1 MPGVLSGVVTLRSEM
16 VFEATSGSGHTILLD
31 SATDHGGADAG
42 TRPMELLLLG
52 LGGCTGMD
60 VISLLRKMRQDVAT
74 YQVEL
79 QAQRAEEHPRIM
91 REITVTHVIHG
102 RNLDHKLVQRA
113 IELSATRYCPA
124 SAMLSQ
130 AALIHHRCRLVDTVT
145 GETSEHAVVDT
156 PLGG

>member
-1 MPGVLSGVVTLRSEM
+1 MPDVLTGVVTLRSEM
-16 VFEATSGSGHTILLD
+16 AFEATGGSGHTIVLD
-31 SATDHGGADAG
+31 SAADHGGADAG
-42 TRPMELLLLG
+42 LRPMELLLLG

-60 VISLLRKMRQDVAT
+60 VISLLRKMRQDVVS

-79 QAQRAEEHPRIM
+79 RAERDDEHPRIM
-91 REITVTHVIHG
+91 REITVLHIIQG
-102 RNLDHKLVQRA
+102 RDLDPKLALRA

-145 GETSEHAVVDT
+145 GTTSEHAVVDT
-156 PLGG
+156 PV